1 VREVL
6 MRDTSLQVRVGNAV
20 IGGKHIPIQS
30 MIKNRVT
37 DVDRTL
43 EKIESLAAIGCDI
56 VRITVPD
63 MAAVE
68 GLRHV
73 TRYSKLPIVAD
84 IHFDYRLA
92 ILAIEAGAHKI
103 RINPGNI
110 GDERRIRKVID
121 CLIEHRLPVR
131 IGINSGSL
139 PKRLK
144 PLYHDPVQAMIE
156 AAREE
161 IGYFEDRGY
170 RNIVL
175 SFKSSSVMETINVN
189 RLARQIFPYPFHIGV
204 TEAGDLIDGTI
215 KNVAGLTTLL
225 LEYIGNTIRV
235 SLTAPEEEEVIV
247 AKKILEAI
255 GRRESLFEIISCP
268 TCGRTNS
275 DIGKMVREL
284 KVNLV
289 GKTLSKRLKI
299 AVMGCVVNGP
309 GEAEHADFG
318 VACGMGKS
326 VLFKNG
332 TKLKVVHNDDI
343 MNELMLML
351 EEYTVN
357 TNVPVS

>member
-1 VREVL
+1 
-6 MRDTSLQVRVGNAV
+6 MRDTSLQIKVGNAV
-20 IGGKHIPIQS
+20 IGGRHIPIQT
-30 MIKNRVT
+30 MLKNRVT

-43 EKIESLAAIGCDI
+43 GRIEALAAIGCDI

-63 MAAVE
+63 MASVQ
-68 GLRHV
+68 GLRRVLKH
-73 TRYSKLPIVAD
+73 SMLPIVAD

-92 ILAIEAGAHKI
+92 ILAVEAGAHKI

-110 GDERRIRKVID
+110 GDETRVRKVID
-121 CLIEHRLPVR
+121 CVKEHGIPVR
-131 IGINSGSL
+131 IGINGGSL

-144 PLYHDPVQAMIE
+144 IRYRDPVQAMIE

-161 IGYFEDRGY
+161 IGYFEERDY

-175 SFKSSSVMETINVN
+175 SFKSSSVMETIDVN

-215 KNVAGLTTLL
+215 KNAAGIAALL
-225 LEYIGNTIRV
+225 LEYVGNTIRV

-255 GRRESLFEIISCP
+255 GRRESSCEIISCP
-268 TCGRTNS
+268 TCGRTDG
-275 DIGKMVREL
+275 DISRMVRNIKETL
-284 KVNLV
+284 S

-318 VACGMGKS
+318 VACGKGKS
-326 VLFKNG
+326 ILFKNG
-332 TKLKVVHNDDI
+332 AKLKVVQNNDI
-343 MNELMLML
+343 MDELMLML
-351 EEYTVN
+351 DEYTVN
-357 TNVPVS
+357 SPGA